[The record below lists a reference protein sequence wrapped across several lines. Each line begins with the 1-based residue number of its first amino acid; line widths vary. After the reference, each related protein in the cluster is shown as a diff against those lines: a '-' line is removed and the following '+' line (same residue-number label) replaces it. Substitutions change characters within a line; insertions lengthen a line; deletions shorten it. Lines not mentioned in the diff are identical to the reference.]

1 MDKIYREHDE
11 FKAQLH
17 EYSSVMKGAIQ
28 GQRDTFDFFIG
39 DKEEGGKE
47 RGGSNPIARKKGKH
61 ESEVAKKEEE
71 PFGDPNKLVEIMLLL
86 YGIITLA
93 LGIFSV
99 FKEHAKLLMV
109 FIVAVA
115 VGLVILFF
123 SGLTLVVF
131 MAILNDVIIALISF
145 KYLQLLQAPVEADP
159 YYASAMATAGPYGAP
174 QQVMTADG
182 SQYVDP
188 NMYNVNLGGQAM
200 Q

>member
-1 MDKIYREHDE
+1 M
-11 FKAQLH
+11 
-17 EYSSVMKGAIQ
+17 MKGAIQ

-39 DKEEGGKE
+39 DKEGGKE
-47 RGGSNPIARKKGKH
+47 RGKEGGSNPIGRKKGG
-61 ESEVAKKEEE
+61 EGVERKEEE
-71 PFGDPNKLVEIMLLL
+71 PFGDPNEMVEIMLLL

-188 NMYNVNLGGQAM
+188 NMYNVNLGGQTM